1 MDVRQAR
8 MRRRGFFLH
17 SPDGSEPDTH
27 EHENPEGFVVR
38 LRVSRPAVPR
48 QMASGGRSRN
58 DNRIEDT
65 RPQIR
70 SGSVTGSRQRAHLP
84 R

>member
-1 MDVRQAR
+1 MNASEPRVRH
-8 MRRRGFFLH
+8 RGFFLH
-17 SPDGSEPDTH
+17 SSDSEPEVG
-27 EHENPEGFVVR
+27 EHENPEGVSVR
-38 LRVSRPAVPR
+38 VRIARSPAPR
-48 QMASGGRSRN
+48 QLASTGRHVRTEARA
-58 DNRIEDT
+58 DEG

>member
-1 MDVRQAR
+1 MDAR
-8 MRRRGFFLH
+8 EPQVRRRGFFLH
-17 SPDGSEPDTH
+17 SPDGEPDAI
-27 EHENPEGFVVR
+27 EHENPEGVVI
-38 LRVSRPAVPR
+38 RVRIRRSGVPR
-48 QMASGGRSRN
+48 QAALSGGRSRS
-58 DNRIEDT
+58 DTRIEES